1 MEAIETL
8 EDVYKRQVA
17 GLGFKADVPAVGN
30 IKVRT
35 QQGTDEYTFRFGVT
49 ALCEE
54 GQPCLL
60 CLTAGSVVGVEL
72 ETVRHWSKHQ
82 IGVRGF
88 AGEHTRFNGN
98 PTTFCDGLQIG

>member
-1 MEAIETL
+1 MI
-8 EDVYKRQVA
+8 A
-17 GLGFKADVPAVGN
+17 GFGLKADVPAVGN

-35 QQGTDEYTFRFGVT
+35 KQGADKVIFQFGVT

-72 ETVRHWSKHQ
+72 KAVRQRSDDQ
-82 IGVRGF
+82 IGVRRF